1 MNKYL
6 LIVLLFLSANS
17 FAEQSCVIVR
27 HIGQPTIQTYSTDD
41 SMTAEDKQK
50 HFVVG
55 TIGFVACDAILT
67 NYLEHSKWTCAG
79 LGLLA
84 MIAKEKT
91 DDNFSTPDIAA
102 GMAGMGLGAVIRI
115 PF

>member
-1 MNKYL
+1 MK
-6 LIVLLFLSANS
+6 ILFALMLFVTSNVYAD
-17 FAEQSCVIVR
+17 QSCIIIRPSSQSVV
-27 HIGQPTIQTYSTDD
+27 QTYSIDD
-41 SMTAEDKQK
+41 LMTEEDKQK

>member
-1 MNKYL
+1 MTKYIL
-6 LIVLLFLSANS
+6 VLLLFLSTNS
-17 FAEQSCVIVR
+17 FADQSCVIVR
-27 HIGQPTIQTYSTDD
+27 PVGQPTVQTYSTDD

-91 DDNFSTPDIAA
+91 DDKFSTPDIAA
-102 GMAGMGLGAVIRI
+102 GMAGVGLGAAIR
-115 PF
+115 FNF